1 MAHMTPT
8 NASAVSRCLRSNG
21 YSAALDSGQ
30 LSVTTV
36 EGRVA
41 VVRGKM
47 VKGTSLVGAAGHV
60 LRNNGYVAE
69 PAVIVGA
76 TPVMFVNGRLA

>member
-1 MAHMTPT
+1 MTPT

-21 YSAALDSGQ
+21 YAAALDSGQ
-30 LSVTTV
+30 LSVTTI

-41 VVRGKM
+41 VVRGKT
-47 VKGTSLVGAAGHV
+47 VKGTSLVGAATHV

-69 PAVIVGA
+69 PAMIVGS
-76 TPVMFVNGRLA
+76 TPVAFVNGRFAQ